1 VSVNIDAIVK
11 KMKGT
16 SDLRSL
22 VRVMKAIAAANIRE
36 YNPAQKALLEYSRT
50 IELGLQALLEF
61 GVKDIRMKEV
71 ASERIGAIIFTANL
85 GLCGQFNH
93 QVISFFQKT
102 FDQWKI
108 SPDQCSLL
116 VLGEQHKEPINNMPV
131 ESYLSFPNDLSGMSL
146 FLQEVLSKINH
157 WITKQDIHRIFLF
170 FNRPDSPTSYSPR
183 VDRLSPIDQD
193 WFDQLKRRKWNS
205 RSLPQFTINPTKL
218 FSSYIQEFFF
228 ISLYKT
234 VIESY
239 MSENVNRWQSMI
251 MAEKHIDDYMI
262 DLKNEYQQQ
271 WQASITEELLDIE
284 SAFEVL
290 KKK

>member
-1 VSVNIDAIVK
+1 MNTEAIVK

-36 YNPAQKALLEYSRT
+36 YNPAQKALGEYSRV
-50 IELGLQALLEF
+50 IELGLQAVLQYGGNEVRL
-61 GVKDIRMKEV
+61 KETS
-71 ASERIGAIIFTANL
+71 AEGIGAIIFTANL

-93 QVISFFQKT
+93 QIISFFHKKV
-102 FDQWKI
+102 DEWKI
-108 SPDQCSLL
+108 ASDKCSLL
-116 VLGEQHKEPINNMPV
+116 ILGEQHKEPIENVPI
-131 ESYLSFPNDLSGMSL
+131 ESYLSYPADLSGMSL
-146 FLQEVLSKINH
+146 FLQEVLSKMNY

-170 FNRPDSPTSYSPR
+170 YNQPDSPTSYSSQ
-183 VDRLSPIDQD
+183 VHQLSPIDPG
-193 WFDQLKRRKWNS
+193 WFDQLRSRKWNS
-205 RSLPQFTINPTKL
+205 RSLPQFTIKPTEL
-218 FSSYIQEFFF
+218 LASYIQEWFF
-228 ISLYKT
+228 ISLYKI

-239 MSENVNRWQSMI
+239 MSENVNRWQSMM

-262 DLKNEYQQQ
+262 DLRNEYQQL